1 VNLLRRGDTARTV
14 RFVFPR
20 VVALL
25 LIALPAVGRAQRD
38 GGLSVDV
45 TTAPLAPAWAPLTT
59 PLSLLAPGSGQLLR
73 GDPRLGGAM
82 LGTSAGLLGLALG
95 GAFFMAGTGASDVS
109 TAVGPPLGIIGLG
122 GFLSLGLADAV
133 GTVSSSDLAI
143 PSETA
148 WDAWN
153 AKWRGGVNALVA
165 PRAGQPGAAGVS
177 AFGSFRTGR
186 FLALVEAGNVA
197 GTLDGWVMG
206 GGGVK
211 LVGYGVDASRA
222 GLWVETSLRQE
233 WAGRV
238 GFDATRWRTQV
249 VSILPMGL
257 LAPRFGRVTS
267 VLRLGLDPT
276 WVRYRE
282 RGVTGFE
289 LPLSGGFEVRTG
301 LTDWLRG
308 HVGYEHARDGL
319 VGGSSIGFLGS
330 FHAGVEIALPGD
342 LVWDVRVVTGT
353 PVAFFTSLEWRR
365 R

>member
-1 VNLLRRGDTARTV
+1 MPGVL
-14 RFVFPR
+14 PR

-25 LIALPAVGRAQRD
+25 LLSLPLAARAQAD
-38 GGLSVDV
+38 AGVSLEVQS
-45 TTAPLAPAWAPLTT
+45 APLAPGFAPLTV

-73 GDPRLGGAM
+73 GDRLLGGAM
-82 LGTSAGLLGLALG
+82 LGTSAGLLGLAFG

-133 GTVSSSDLAI
+133 GTYSGGSEPI

-153 AKWRGGVNALVA
+153 ATWRGGVTALVA
-165 PRAGQPGAAGVS
+165 PRAGQPGSAGVT

-186 FLALVEAGNVA
+186 FLATVEAGNVA
-197 GTLDGWVMG
+197 GTLDGWVVG

-211 LVGYGVDASRA
+211 LVGYGAEAPRA
-222 GLWVETSLRQE
+222 GLWLETSLRHE

-238 GFDATRWRTQV
+238 GFDATRWRTQL
-249 VSILPMGL
+249 VSVLPMGL
-257 LAPRFGRVTS
+257 LAPRMGRVTS

-282 RGVTGFE
+282 RAATGFE
-289 LPLSGGFEVRTG
+289 VPLSGGFEVRTG

-308 HVGYEHARDGL
+308 HVGYEHSRDGL

-330 FHAGVEIALPGD
+330 FHAGLEVALPGD

-353 PVAFFTSLEWRR
+353 PVAFFTSIEWRR